1 MVISRNGLAS
11 FCGRKDNEKYG
22 EYFEWLYYKIKKRL
36 KESAKIESHIDI
48 QKQNAEESIFIQKQ
62 N

>member
-1 MVISRNGLAS
+1 MSILICLVKENI
-11 FCGRKDNEKYG
+11 G
-22 EYFEWLYYKIKKRL
+22 EHYKIKKRL

>member
-1 MVISRNGLAS
+1 MAVLQ
-11 FCGRKDNEKYG
+11 D
-22 EYFEWLYYKIKKRL
+22 KKRL